1 MWYWVKEN
9 FVSVTVIFSQVPV
22 RGTVIYEKTYFN
34 ICWHVFRFL
43 PALAKDTLEK
53 MLDKNSVLRPSAA
66 SLEAAAA
73 ADIKV
78 PFGQIGLHE
87 SGTNG

>member
-1 MWYWVKEN
+1 M
-9 FVSVTVIFSQVPV
+9 
-22 RGTVIYEKTYFN
+22 
-34 ICWHVFRFL
+34 FRFL

-53 MLDKNSVLRPSAA
+53 MLDKNSVLRPSTA

-78 PFGQIGLHE
+78 PSGQIGSE
-87 SGTNG
+87 WEWYSTIG

>member
-1 MWYWVKEN
+1 M
-9 FVSVTVIFSQVPV
+9 
-22 RGTVIYEKTYFN
+22 YEKTYFKYFFL
-34 ICWHVFRFL
+34 HVLRFL

-53 MLDKNSVLRPSAA
+53 MLDKNSVLRPSTA

-78 PFGQIGLHE
+78 PSGQICMRVVPLERPFKGHQPL
-87 SGTNG
+87 